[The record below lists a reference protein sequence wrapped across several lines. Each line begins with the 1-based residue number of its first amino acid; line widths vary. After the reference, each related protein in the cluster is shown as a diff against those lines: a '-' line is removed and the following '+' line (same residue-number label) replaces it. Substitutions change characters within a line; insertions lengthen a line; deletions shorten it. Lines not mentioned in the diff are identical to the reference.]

1 MEICGSIFVPT
12 LSEAKDFFLS
22 QSVTVGPEELCYS
35 LNINNV
41 VDRSRGI
48 LFASKMAPE
57 RDLPFLIAISKDLHQ
72 RERGKRPPLF
82 NGGGASPGRPV
93 QCWNG
98 LPKRLLF
105 RRNGKVHFYANRGE
119 GLRFEPDF
127 LGVPFGSGSCQR
139 PSRGAR
145 RGRPTPL
152 VKDES
157 FPKVT
162 LEFIF
167 PLKNVKCFLSFPKRF
182 SIKGKIWRPYKNT

>member
-57 RDLPFLIAISKDLHQ
+57 RDLPFLIVISKDLHQ

-82 NGGGASPGRPV
+82 NGGGGESRETGSVLEWTSKEIVISEKWKGSFLCKSRRGFAFRTGLSRGPFWVRF
-93 QCWNG
+93 
-98 LPKRLLF
+98 LPKTLT
-105 RRNGKVHFYANRGE
+105 GC
-119 GLRFEPDF
+119 
-127 LGVPFGSGSCQR
+127 SQ
-139 PSRGAR
+139 GASN
-145 RGRPTPL
+145 PT
-152 VKDES
+152 
-157 FPKVT
+157 
-162 LEFIF
+162 
-167 PLKNVKCFLSFPKRF
+167 R
-182 SIKGKIWRPYKNT
+182 